1 MEGIIRY
8 CIVKKYVGLTKKSPQ
23 NTHLFFI
30 PVDPKK
36 YMYLAL
42 VGKMSDD
49 ETEEID
55 SNVYAAQ
62 LLVRLPEEIVD
73 ETIQGEIEYF
83 KNRFIEIEALP
94 CKSANPSPGK
104 YIITIP
110 KKGFNIKSDIEIN
123 YEIEYSTNERRIY
136 LINADL
142 TLVTGDVYESD
153 VKMVAAK
160 QIAFMGGKK
169 RFQEMLQISKIG
181 RSNYYYD

>member
-8 CIVKKYVGLTKKSPQ
+8 CIVKKYVGISKKNPK

-42 VGKMSDD
+42 VGKMSD
-49 ETEEID
+49 EESEED
-55 SNVYAAQ
+55 NNVYAAQ

-94 CKSANPSPGK
+94 CKSLNPSPGK
-104 YIITIP
+104 YIINIP

-123 YEIEYSTNERRIY
+123 YQIEYSTNERRIY
-136 LINADL
+136 LIHADL
-142 TLVTGDVYESD
+142 TLVTGDIYESD

-160 QIAFMGGKK
+160 QIAFMGGKQ
-169 RFQEMLQISKIG
+169 RFKEMLQITNFG
-181 RSNYYYD
+181 RSKYYYD

>member
-8 CIVKKYVGLTKKSPQ
+8 CVVKKYVGLSKKSPQ

-42 VGKMSDD
+42 VGKMS
-49 ETEEID
+49 EEEIEN
-55 SNVYAAQ
+55 NVYAAQ

-123 YEIEYSTNERRIY
+123 YQIEYSTNERRIY

-142 TLVTGDVYESD
+142 TLVTSDVDESD
-153 VKMVAAK
+153 MKMVAAK

-169 RFQEMLQISKIG
+169 RFKEMFQITKIG
-181 RSNYYYD
+181 RSKYYHD